1 MRERPGATL
10 WPGARD
16 LAGGLCRL
24 EREFVLMGKDFGSF
38 LIVRVTI
45 RNRDVLAGGLTR
57 LETDLL
63 LIGKD
68 LSPFLIL
75 TDTIRNAV
83 ASDRP
88 TR

>member
-1 MRERPGATL
+1 MDVSNRQSYRLEMQMEDEVRTSEPTG
-10 WPGARD
+10 R
-16 LAGGLCRL
+16 LCRL

-68 LSPFLIL
+68 LGPFLIL
-75 TDTIRNAV
+75 TDTIRN
-83 ASDRP
+83 
-88 TR
+88 

>member
-1 MRERPGATL
+1 M
-10 WPGARD
+10 
-16 LAGGLCRL
+16 
-24 EREFVLMGKDFGSF
+24 MGKDLGSF

-68 LSPFLIL
+68 LGPFLIL
-75 TDTIRNAV
+75 TDTIRN
-83 ASDRP
+83 
-88 TR
+88 